1 MYAYK
6 ITSDDK
12 LKIKK
17 KNSLKG
23 EGENLLMKI

>member
-12 LKIKK
+12 LKIIK